1 MKKVLFLLLILCSF
15 DFHSQ
20 VQKVKF
26 ELEKTPFKFNINA
39 GPYRSRFGDG
49 KKENGFNQ
57 PAFFTQVYFPFKRS
71 LDTPS
76 NFEREKNDPNYYDRL
91 FTACPIALFHVTDE
105 GGNGVGLG
113 QELSFKVKRKWFIKS
128 QLAIVWLESSTD
140 PKKIDIGGTND
151 GLLSGLNFHHHWYI
165 STYLNKQT
173 ALLFGFNH
181 ISNGKI
187 LDDEV
192 GALFDMF
199 TFGFSYSLKPKE
211 SKGNE

>member
-1 MKKVLFLLLILCSF
+1 MKKVVFLLLILCSF
-15 DFHSQ
+15 DFYSQ
-20 VQKVKF
+20 VEKVKF

-39 GPYRSRFGDG
+39 GPYRSRFESGTE
-49 KKENGFNQ
+49 KEKGFNQ
-57 PAFFTQVYFPFKRS
+57 PAFFAQVYFPFKRS

-76 NFEREKNDPNYYDRL
+76 NFKREKNDPNYYDRL
-91 FTACPIALFHVTDE
+91 FTACPIALFHLTDK

-128 QLAIVWLESSTD
+128 QLAIVWLESSSNS
-140 PKKIDIGGTND
+140 ND
-151 GLLSGLNFHHHWYI
+151 GLEDGLNFHHHWYV

-192 GALFDMF
+192 GAIFDMF

-211 SKGNE
+211 SKENE